1 MPHKARG
8 KVKNNYYHSIILVSK
23 FFFVAFL
30 QDTISPTDPEK
41 RFVSD
46 TTSGP
51 MVDTLGPMVDTLGQL
66 TAKGPVTTPGP
77 TEWEKELH
85 KLSMH
90 FVKANE
96 QDMKQRIHTIL
107 FKDTIQCTTGTNL
120 MSDSTQITDKFSVKH
135 LTTEII
141 NSFSSFWKTKSILFG
156 ERLRKLLSPDDK
168 IPPKN
173 DSS

>member
-1 MPHKARG
+1 
-8 KVKNNYYHSIILVSK
+8 
-23 FFFVAFL
+23 
-30 QDTISPTDPEK
+30 
-41 RFVSD
+41 
-46 TTSGP
+46 
-51 MVDTLGPMVDTLGQL
+51 MVGTLGQL

-135 LTTEII
+135 LTTKI
-141 NSFSSFWKTKSILFG
+141 TKSIFIRG
-156 ERLRKLLSPDDK
+156 K
-168 IPPKN
+168 IKKIIVTR
-173 DSS
+173 

>member
-1 MPHKARG
+1 
-8 KVKNNYYHSIILVSK
+8 
-23 FFFVAFL
+23 
-30 QDTISPTDPEK
+30 
-41 RFVSD
+41 
-46 TTSGP
+46 

-135 LTTEII
+135 LTIKII
-141 NSFSSFWKTKSILFG
+141 DSFSSFWKTKSILFR
-156 ERLRKLLSPDDK
+156 ERLTKLLSPDDK